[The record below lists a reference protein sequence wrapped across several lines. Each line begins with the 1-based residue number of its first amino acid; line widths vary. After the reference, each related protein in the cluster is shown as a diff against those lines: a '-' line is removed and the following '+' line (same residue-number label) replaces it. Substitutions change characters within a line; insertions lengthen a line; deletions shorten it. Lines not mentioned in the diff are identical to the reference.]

1 MSRTENVKG
10 AQSIVRAS
18 RILRLVGECR
28 EQGCS
33 ISDASQKTGLH
44 MATAKRILD
53 AMEQEGLLIR
63 DEKSK
68 KYFISYAL
76 YLLCSQSYLPQL
88 KYQLHAHLIR
98 VAEESEDTAFLI
110 VPVGYDAMCI
120 DRVEG
125 NYPIRTQTFNIGD
138 RRPLG
143 IGAGGL
149 ALLSSYTPEQAARI
163 IEANESN
170 YQAHN
175 NRTADDIR
183 AFVKKTRKDGFAYS
197 AGNVTKGASSVAVP
211 LLNSNGEVFASI
223 AIAAVNE
230 RMKKARRLKLVEI
243 IKSEIKTI
251 ESPRSKLRGIFPM

>member
-1 MSRTENVKG
+1 M
-10 AQSIVRAS
+10 RA
-18 RILRLVGECR
+18 VGECR
-28 EQGCS
+28 EHGCS
-33 ISDASQKTGLH
+33 ISEAGQRTGLH
-44 MATAKRILD
+44 IATVKRIMG
-53 AMEQEGLLIR
+53 AMTQEGLLIR
-63 DEKSK
+63 DEKTK
-68 KYFISYAL
+68 KYFISYGL
-76 YLLCSQSYLPQL
+76 YLLCSQSHLPRL
-88 KYQLHAHLIR
+88 KDQLHPHLVR
-98 VAEESEDTAFLI
+98 VAEDSEDTAFLI

-149 ALLSSYTPEQAARI
+149 ALLSTYPSDQTARI
-163 IEANESN
+163 IKANEFN

-197 AGNVTKGASSVAVP
+197 VGNVTKGASSVAVP
-211 LLNSNGEVFASI
+211 MVDGNGEAFAAI

-243 IKSEIKTI
+243 IKNEINVI
-251 ESPRSKLRGIFPM
+251 QQPSVW